1 MTDTP
6 STWDG
11 IVVNFDNLEGY
22 AWYNTIITVNSN
34 PYRLLHGYM
43 VAGLREMD
51 ATITEFGGKLTATSS
66 TSATIGTGSQALTVE
81 TGKGFAAG
89 QIITA
94 YQTDDSTNYMVG
106 TVDSYNSDTGALTF
120 TVASGDTGGSGTIA
134 AWTVAI
140 TGKKGDTGTDGT
152 MAGPESSTDNAV
164 ARFDGTGGS
173 TVQNSP
179 VLIDDSGNVA
189 GVVALTMS
197 GTLTAGEAL
206 FQEGSE
212 WKVANTS
219 SPSGVSG
226 TQAAIAMK
234 DASEVWIVA
243 NGDVTQPIS
252 APTSG
257 YKASMTLILEQDA
270 TGGRAF
276 TITDGSTEG
285 TWIGAE
291 PSWGSLTGNTKT
303 WVSAIYRSDG
313 SLYLSQIS

>member
-1 MTDTP
+1 
-6 STWDG
+6 
-11 IVVNFDNLEGY
+11 
-22 AWYNTIITVNSN
+22 
-34 PYRLLHGYM
+34 M

-81 TGKGFAAG
+81 TGKVAAG

-120 TVASGDTGGSGTIA
+120 TVANGDTGGSGTIA

-152 MAGPESSTDNAV
+152 MTGPESSTDNAV

-219 SPSGVSG
+219 SPTGVSG

-234 DASEVWIVA
+234 DGSEVWILA

-252 APTSG
+252 APSG
-257 YKASMTLILEQDA
+257 YKASMT
-270 TGGRAF
+270 
-276 TITDGSTEG
+276 
-285 TWIGAE
+285 
-291 PSWGSLTGNTKT
+291 
-303 WVSAIYRSDG
+303 
-313 SLYLSQIS
+313 